1 METVSTRSPNTSN
14 PCLHGPLTQCY
25 WQESTISNRGKTPKD
40 LASNPIT
47 RVREVTNLTFAIYG
61 PSHHYVDAMKEL
73 QRLSRVSFPFSAL
86 ILAEYDPINFPY
98 FAEGVYTR
106 RGCASR
112 DMEQE
117 GRLHIQAVPHPNRA
131 RTQLRGRLKEESG
144 MDVTA
149 LEAEKVGRWII
160 EAALKRRKPT
170 LDSGEDDLLLRS
182 TGNMVA

>member
-1 METVSTRSPNTSN
+1 
-14 PCLHGPLTQCY
+14 
-25 WQESTISNRGKTPKD
+25 
-40 LASNPIT
+40 
-47 RVREVTNLTFAIYG
+47 
-61 PSHHYVDAMKEL
+61 MKEL

-98 FAEGVYTR
+98 FAEGVYRWIREEDARAGTW
-106 RGCASR
+106 
-112 DMEQE
+112 
-117 GRLHIQAVPHPNRA
+117 NRKVNYIFKQYRILIERVA
-131 RTQLRGRLKEESG
+131 QLRGRLKEESG

-160 EAALKRRKPT
+160 EAALKRRKTT

>member
-1 METVSTRSPNTSN
+1 MEKAQLQILAEWRRKKAPFPTGQDTQRSRLKPHN
-14 PCLHGPLTQCY
+14 PRP
-25 WQESTISNRGKTPKD
+25 D
-40 LASNPIT
+40 
-47 RVREVTNLTFAIYG
+47 

-86 ILAEYDPINFPY
+86 ILAEYGPINFPY
-98 FAEGVYTR
+98 FAEGVYRWIREEDARAGTW
-106 RGCASR
+106 
-112 DMEQE
+112 
-117 GRLHIQAVPHPNRA
+117 NRKVGYIFKQYRILIERVA
-131 RTQLRGRLKEESG
+131 QVRGRLKEESG

-170 LDSGEDDLLLRS
+170 LDGGEDDLLLRS